1 VAEDPPRE
9 ATRDAPRRARDL
21 ALIVP
26 ALGTLALMP
35 PLIGLFARPETGV
48 FGIPLIVVYLFGL
61 WLALI
66 LGALFVASR
75 LERAVGTTDP

>member
-1 VAEDPPRE
+1 MAES
-9 ATRDAPRRARDL
+9 RARDL

-26 ALGTLALMP
+26 ASGTIALMP
-35 PLIGLFARPETGV
+35 PLIGLFARPDAGV

-66 LGALFVASR
+66 VMAMLVASR
-75 LERAVGTTDP
+75 LRKTDES

>member
-1 VAEDPPRE
+1 MSG
-9 ATRDAPRRARDL
+9 RRARDL

-26 ALGTLALMP
+26 VLGVIALMP
-35 PLIGLFARPETGV
+35 PLIGLFARPETGI

-66 LGALFVASR
+66 LIAMVVASR
-75 LERAVGTTDP
+75 LKRAIQPDDP

>member
-1 VAEDPPRE
+1 MAEDGSRQEPG
-9 ATRDAPRRARDL
+9 RRARDL

-26 ALGTLALMP
+26 VLGVLALLP
-35 PLIGLFARPETGV
+35 PLIGLFARPETGM

-66 LGALFVASR
+66 LGALIVASR
-75 LERAVGTTDP
+75 LKRAARPDES

>member
-1 VAEDPPRE
+1 MAEE
-9 ATRDAPRRARDL
+9 APRDAPRRARDL

-26 ALGTLALMP
+26 VLGILALLP

-75 LERAVGTTDP
+75 LKRSAHSDE